1 MTYNKMCD
9 DEDGDKHVHQFCLV
23 FVMQAKTGQSQLQI
37 YLACLPIDDYPNN
50 HLKKTPKNGLL
61 PRHDY
66 LPNKIRKSQ

>member
-1 MTYNKMCD
+1 
-9 DEDGDKHVHQFCLV
+9 
-23 FVMQAKTGQSQLQI
+23 MQAKTGQSQLQI